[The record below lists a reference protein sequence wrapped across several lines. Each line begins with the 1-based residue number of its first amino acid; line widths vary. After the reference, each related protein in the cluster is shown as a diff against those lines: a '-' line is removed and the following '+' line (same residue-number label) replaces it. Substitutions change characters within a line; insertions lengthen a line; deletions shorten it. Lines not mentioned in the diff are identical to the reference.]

1 MKNKEAEVSSHWGNL
16 DCEELGDFRTF
27 YMTCI
32 CGWKSE
38 LRMIYNTID
47 SYQFQEKWRQHKQLL
62 PVGIRAGF

>member
-1 MKNKEAEVSSHWGNL
+1 MKNKEAEVSNHWGDL

-38 LRMIYNTID
+38 LKMINGTVD
-47 SYQFQEKWRQHKQLL
+47 SYQFQEKWRQHREPKSGFRRQL
-62 PVGIRAGF
+62 I